1 MKTIATIG
9 ALAAIAGIA
18 APAAAQTYYPPQQG
32 YPQQGYPAPGY
43 QQGYGQQGYA
53 QQGYGQQ
60 GYGQQGGIAGIIGQ
74 LLGNRHQANDR
85 TAITQCASAA
95 SAQAANQYRPRG
107 NAYGQPYGGYPQGNA
122 YGQQQYNS
130 PYMARVTAITNVER
144 LRRGLRVTGMMDSG
158 MGYSGQGYGAQGYGY
173 PQQVAVDQYGRPLN
187 VAAAG
192 DLTFRCNVDYNGQVT
207 NIRINRSRPV
217 YRR

>member
-1 MKTIATIG
+1 MKTLPTIG

-18 APAAAQTYYPPQQG
+18 APAAAQTYYPPQG
-32 YPQQGYPAPGY
+32 YPQQQQ
-43 QQGYGQQGYA
+43 QQGYGVPGYQ

-74 LLGNRHQANDR
+74 LLGNRYQQNDR

-95 SAQAANQYRPRG
+95 SAQASNQYRPRG
-107 NAYGQPYGGYPQGNA
+107 QAYGQPYGAYPQGNA
-122 YGQQQYNS
+122 YGQQY
-130 PYMARVTAITNVER
+130 PTMARVTAITNVER

-158 MGYSGQGYGAQGYGY
+158 MGYAGQGYGQQGYGQQGY
-173 PQQVAVDQYGRPLN
+173 PQQGYGQQQGYDQYGRPMN

-207 NIRINRSRPV
+207 NVRINRNRSV
-217 YRR
+217 YR